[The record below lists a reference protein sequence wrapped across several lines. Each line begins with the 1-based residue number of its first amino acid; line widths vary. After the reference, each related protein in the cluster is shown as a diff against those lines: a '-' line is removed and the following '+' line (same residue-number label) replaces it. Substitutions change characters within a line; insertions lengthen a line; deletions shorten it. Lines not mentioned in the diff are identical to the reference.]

1 MHLLERIARPVVIAH
16 RGASAHA
23 PENTL
28 AAFRLA
34 LEHGADGVEL
44 DAKLSADGH
53 VMVIHDQ
60 TVDRTTSGSGRVR
73 DLTLAQLK
81 KLDAGSHFDSSFA
94 REPVPTLE
102 EVFVAV
108 GARTLVNV
116 ELTNYASPTDD
127 LPDKVAD
134 LVIKFGLQEHIL
146 FSTFHPLTLLRIR
159 RRLPHV
165 PTALLALPGRGGRLA
180 RGWLGRL
187 LSPGYLHPYY
197 TDVSAQT
204 MAGEK
209 RRPRMV
215 NAWTVNGAEEM
226 RHLFQIGIDGI
237 ITDDPRLARRVLD
250 AGMLD
255 AGMLDTGPL
264 EEK

>member
-1 MHLLERIARPVVIAH
+1 MHLLDRIARPVVIAH

-60 TVDRTTSGSGRVR
+60 TVDRTTGGHGRVR
-73 DLTLAQLK
+73 ELTLAQLK

-94 REPVPTLE
+94 REQIPTLD

-108 GARTLVNV
+108 GARTLVNL
-116 ELTNYASPTDD
+116 ELTNYASPADK

-146 FSTFHPLTLLRIR
+146 FSTFHPLTLIRIR
-159 RRLPHV
+159 RRLPQV
-165 PTALLALPGRGGRLA
+165 PVALLAIPGGAGGLA

-187 LSPGYLHPYY
+187 LSPKALHPYY
-197 TDVSAQT
+197 TDVSAKT
-204 MAGEK
+204 MAAEK
-209 RRPRMV
+209 RRERMV
-215 NAWTVNGAEEM
+215 NAWTVNDPEEM
-226 RHLFQIGIDGI
+226 RRLFQMGIDGI

-250 AGMLD
+250 A
-255 AGMLDTGPL
+255 
-264 EEK
+264 

>member
-1 MHLLERIARPVVIAH
+1 MHQLNRIARPVVMAH

-60 TVDRTTSGSGRVR
+60 TVDRTTGGKGRVR
-73 DLTLAQLK
+73 ELTLAQLK
-81 KLDAGSHFDSSFA
+81 KLDAGMHFDSSFA
-94 REPVPTLE
+94 REQIPTLE

-116 ELTNYASPTDD
+116 ELTNYASPTDN

-134 LVIKFGLQEHIL
+134 LVTKFGLQEQVM
-146 FSTFHPLTLLRIR
+146 FSTFHPLTYLRIR
-159 RRLPHV
+159 RRLPQI
-165 PTALLALPGRGGRLA
+165 PTALLTLPGKAGQLG

-187 LSPGYLHPYY
+187 LSPDYLHPYY
-197 TDVSAQT
+197 TDVTEKS
-204 MAGEK
+204 MASEK
-209 RRPRMV
+209 RRDRMV
-215 NAWTVNGAEEM
+215 NVWTVNDPVEM
-226 RHLFQIGIDGI
+226 RRLFQIGIDGI
-237 ITDDPRLARRVLD
+237 ITDDPRLAHRVLD
-250 AGMLD
+250 ESM
-255 AGMLDTGPL
+255 L